1 MQCRDRSRGGRG
13 GGYTRGSGGR
23 SARRS
28 RSRSRSR
35 SRGPAA
41 AAADRDGR
49 GGSGG
54 SGSRFASGG
63 RRPDSERRDRDRDRD
78 REYERDRD
86 SREYRD
92 SDRRD
97 YDCRDRASRRDSGR
111 ERYSDRSD
119 RGDRDRD
126 RERDRDRPD
135 RYSTGS
141 RGGGSTRDAAAA
153 AAAAPKPP
161 SRAVLLAAAA
171 AAPPLPPR
179 PDNTIGAGAACR
191 SVSGRCINVVD
202 AALAAECIAKL
213 CFVTRIEDDVRFESR
228 EERLITC
235 RSVSGRCINM
245 VAALAAECI
254 AKLCFVTRIEDDV
267 RFESREERLITCRS
281 VSGRCINVVAAL
293 AAECIAKLCFVTR
306 IEDDVRFESREERLI
321 TCRSVSGRCIN
332 VVDAALAAEC
342 IAKLCFVTGIED
354 DVRFESRKER
364 EKALLFLWDR
374 QRLELHGVFRPD
386 AAAKAL
392 PEASLPGGGADG
404 RSQLRVQPIY
414 HFPVTLSEAEVDPL
428 LIVQKDFRGRSTR
441 TYKVQNYLAGP
452 GQLLADAMQPLSHFR
467 KEWWLSCKTH
477 HPGWRYVLWDAAACE
492 ALLTQRYSWFLPTW
506 QALGNSTVLKS
517 DAIRPFI
524 LHAAGGVY
532 LDLDNSDVVGG
543 GSSSSMEPWLAG
555 AQLVLQAE
563 EGHTVNNAQ
572 MASVPGHELWLRFGR
587 AIQARVAAAAAGRDM
602 WPLKTTGP
610 HLLTDIVRE
619 VTGNSKGDLPGLYTL
634 PGSSSSSS
642 SRLVVYGPR
651 QWFTPCA
658 WNDWGCSV
666 RVARDKPLLRATG
679 KHAAAAAAAANATHV
694 EANASLPVVEAVQT
708 PLMLAVTAVAG
719 VHHFSGSWL
728 GLDGSKSLSLRRE
741 VRQSA

>member
-41 AAADRDGR
+41 AAAADRDGR
-49 GGSGG
+49 GG

-86 SREYRD
+86 SREYRE

-153 AAAAPKPP
+153 AAAPKPP

-202 AALAAECIAKL
+202 AALAAECTAKL

-228 EERLITC
+228 E
-235 RSVSGRCINM
+235 
-245 VAALAAECI
+245 
-254 AKLCFVTRIEDDV
+254 
-267 RFESREERLITCRS
+267 
-281 VSGRCINVVAAL
+281 
-293 AAECIAKLCFVTR
+293 
-306 IEDDVRFESREERLI
+306 
-321 TCRSVSGRCIN
+321 
-332 VVDAALAAEC
+332 
-342 IAKLCFVTGIED
+342 
-354 DVRFESRKER
+354 ER

-441 TYKVQNYLAGP
+441 TYKVQ
-452 GQLLADAMQPLSHFR
+452 
-467 KEWWLSCKTH
+467 TH

-642 SRLVVYGPR
+642 SSLVVYGPR

-679 KHAAAAAAAANATHV
+679 KHEAAAAAAANATHV

-708 PLMLAVTAVAG
+708 PLMLAVAAVAG

-728 GLDGSKSLSLRRE
+728 GLDGSKSLNLRRE